1 MADRRFAF
9 LDAPLPLAM
18 AHRGGAQE
26 GVENTMP
33 AFATA
38 VALGY
43 RYVETDVH
51 ATSDGQLVAF
61 HDRSLRRLT
70 GLTGRIEDLTWAQLS
85 AVELPGGQRV
95 PLLTDI
101 LGAWPRLRVNIDV
114 KAEPAVEALAEVI
127 RRAGALDR
135 VCVSSFS
142 DRRVATLRKAMG
154 PRLCTALGPREA
166 LRLRLASYRAGAG
179 GGTPGVPCAQLPQRL
194 GRLLPVTDRRLIR
207 RAHTLGMAVHAWTVN
222 QPADMHRLLD
232 DGVDGIMTDCPQVLR
247 QVLTARGQWHG

>member
-1 MADRRFAF
+1 MADRRFSF

-18 AHRGGAQE
+18 AHRGGARE

-33 AFATA
+33 AFAAA

-70 GLTGRIEDLTWAQLS
+70 GLTGRIGDLTWAQLS
-85 AVELPGGQRV
+85 AVELPGDERV
-95 PLLTDI
+95 PLLEDV
-101 LGAWPRLRVNIDV
+101 LAAWPQLRVNIDV
-114 KAEPAVEALAEVI
+114 KAEPAVGPLAEVI

-135 VCVSSFS
+135 VCVTSFS
-142 DRRVATLRKAMG
+142 DRRVATLRRAMG

-166 LRLRLASYRAGAG
+166 LRLRLASYR
-179 GGTPGVPCAQLPQRL
+179 
-194 GRLLPVTDRRLIR
+194 
-207 RAHTLGMAVHAWTVN
+207 
-222 QPADMHRLLD
+222 
-232 DGVDGIMTDCPQVLR
+232 
-247 QVLTARGQWHG
+247 TARVAGHPAFRARSCRSGWGGCRSPIGA